1 MKTLWT
7 VVAEENDYYPLIGEG
22 FLMTRIAPLHN
33 NLIVEPF
40 QLGEV
45 SKGGLL
51 IPQVAKAS
59 TPYRYAKVIA
69 VGPGRIAADGHLIKC
84 SCAIDDVVAYAKN
97 QGVPMP
103 MDDENGVEKEVLLIN
118 EQFVLGIIHDL
129 PQQSA
134 ISGLDGRLLTMMP
147 GSRAMSDGAVAQLD
161 AMARA
166 RREGIIDSKG
176 GTLDAY
182 ETADETEA
190 RAAAE
195 ES

>member
-1 MKTLWT
+1 MMI
-7 VVAEENDYYPLIGEG
+7 EPY
-22 FLMTRIAPLHN
+22 HN
-33 NLIVEPF
+33 LLVVEPF

-45 SKGGLL
+45 SRGGLL

-59 TPYRYAKVIA
+59 TPYRFAKVIA
-69 VGPGRIAADGHLIKC
+69 TGPGRFTADGKLVPC
-84 SCAIDDVVAYAKN
+84 SSRVGDIVAYSKN
-97 QGVPMP
+97 NGTEFPL
-103 MDDENGVEKEVLLIN
+103 DDENGVEHVYLLIA
-118 EQFVLGIIHDL
+118 EQFCLGKVTGM
-129 PQQSA
+129 PEQSKLT
-134 ISGLDGRLLTMMP
+134 GLDGRLLTMMP

-182 ETADETEA
+182 ETADEVEA
-190 RAAAE
+190 RAVAE